1 MADDLRSAIRALGPD
16 AAPAREFVPKPA
28 SPIPDSAGKGANALP
43 KSGQSA
49 GGDMAE
55 TRFADR
61 TYHPRQ
67 TLKSTDGIIT
77 WLFDPIKSVQ
87 MADGAGK
94 SVTWTFAE
102 PTL

>member
-28 SPIPDSAGKGANALP
+28 SPIPDSAGKGANGTP
-43 KSGQSA
+43 KSSGGAA
-49 GGDMAE
+49 GDLTE
-55 TRFADR
+55 TGFADR
-61 TYHPRQ
+61 TYHPRR

-77 WLFDPIKSVQ
+77 WLFDPIKSVKFK
-87 MADGAGK
+87 DKAGQ
-94 SVTWTFAE
+94 TITLNFAE